1 MKTLV
6 TASWVIAHDGR
17 SHVEIPDGAVLID
30 GDTIVDVGERAELDR
45 HQADERIDLGD
56 AVVTP
61 GLIDLD
67 ALTDIDHLIL
77 DSWAS
82 PELAAGFTWSTEYFA
97 APRAVFDAAQRR
109 TVREYALAQLAL
121 HGITSYMPIASEVHS
136 DWAETYEDFVAM
148 AEVSTRLGLRAFLG
162 PSFRSGVNVIGA
174 DGKRTVRFDEE
185 AGRRGL
191 ADALRFLD
199 HTAQLADPLVTGVL
213 LPCRIETLT
222 PDLLRDV
229 ARAADQRGALVRLHA
244 LQGMS
249 EREYIHHTY
258 GRTPLQLIADS
269 GLLSDRLIVPH
280 GVVLDV
286 HPEVLGSDTGDVA
299 VLADAGVSIVHC
311 PLTNARYAHNLHTF
325 AGYRAQGVNLCLGT
339 DSFPPD
345 LIRGI
350 DVGTQVAKLQ
360 AGDLGQ
366 GHLTG
371 YFDALWTGGATA
383 LHRRDLGRLAAGAT
397 ADLAAFALDDFRMG
411 VTEDPL
417 RTLVLNGTARD
428 AVLTMVAGKV
438 VMRNGSI
445 PGVDLTALRRAGQQ
459 LFDAMRAAYPER
471 DCRRRPVDELFPPV
485 FPVSSQRVVGGA
497 SGAL

>member
-17 SHVEIPDGAVLID
+17 SHVEIPDGAVLIE
-30 GDTIVDVGERAELDR
+30 GDTVIAVGERTELDR
-45 HQADERIDLGD
+45 HPAGERIDLGD

-67 ALTDIDHLIL
+67 ALTDIDHIIL
-77 DSWAS
+77 DSSAS
-82 PELAAGFTWSTEYFA
+82 PELSSGFTWSSDYFD
-97 APRAVFDAAQRR
+97 APRAVFTPEQRR
-109 TVREYALAQLAL
+109 TVREYALTQLAL

-148 AEVSTRLGLRAFLG
+148 TEVSSRLGLRAFLG

-191 ADALRFLD
+191 ADAVRFLEY
-199 HTAQLADPLVTGVL
+199 AEQLNDPLVTGVL

-222 PDLLRDV
+222 PELLRDV
-229 ARAADQRGALVRLHA
+229 AQAAYRSGALVRLHA
-244 LQGMS
+244 LQGVS
-249 EREYIHHTY
+249 EREYIQQTY

-286 HPEVLGSDTGDVA
+286 HPEVHGRDTGDIS
-299 VLADAGVSIVHC
+299 VLVDAGVSIVHC
-311 PLTNARYAHNLHTF
+311 PLTNSRYAHNLHTF
-325 AGYRAQGVNLCLGT
+325 GEYRAKGVNFCLGT

-345 LIRGI
+345 LVRGI
-350 DVGTQVAKLQ
+350 DVGTQIAKIQ

-366 GHLTG
+366 GHLSG
-371 YFDALWTGGATA
+371 YFDALWNGGATA
-383 LHRRDLGRLAAGAT
+383 LHRPDLGRLAPGAA
-397 ADLAAFALDDFRMG
+397 ADLTAFSLNDFRMG

-417 RTLVLNGTARD
+417 RTLVFNGTARD

-438 VMRNGSI
+438 VMRDGEI
-445 PGVDLTALRRAGQQ
+445 PGVDLPALRRAGQE
-459 LFDAMRAAYPER
+459 LFDQMRAAYPER
-471 DCRRRPVDELFPPV
+471 DHQRRPVDELFPPV
-485 FPVSSQRVVGGA
+485 FPRG
-497 SGAL
+497 

>member
-6 TASWVIAHDGR
+6 TAAWVIAHDGR

-30 GDTIVDVGERAELDR
+30 GDTIVEVGGRTELGR
-45 HQADERIDLGD
+45 RQADERIDLGH
-56 AVVTP
+56 AVLTP

-77 DSWAS
+77 DCWAS
-82 PELAAGFTWSTEYFA
+82 PELADGYVWSAEYA
-97 APRAVFDAAQRR
+97 TAPRAVFDAGQRR
-109 TVREYALAQLAL
+109 TVREYALTQLAL

-136 DWAETYEDFVAM
+136 DWAETYEDFVAT
-148 AEVSTRLGLRAFLG
+148 AEISRRLGLRGFLG

-174 DGKRTVRFDEE
+174 DGGRAVHFDEE

-199 HTAQLADPLVTGVL
+199 HVEQLADPLVTGVL

-222 PDLLRDV
+222 PGLLRDV
-229 ARAADQRGALVRLHA
+229 AQAADRRGALVRLHA
-244 LQGMS
+244 LQGNA
-249 EREYIHHTY
+249 ERDYVRRTH

-286 HPEVLGSDTGDVA
+286 HPDVHGTDTGDIA

-311 PLTNARYAHNLHTF
+311 PLTNARYAHHLHTF
-325 AGYRAQGVNLCLGT
+325 GDYRARGVNLCLGT

-350 DVGTQVAKLQ
+350 DTGTQVAKLQ
-360 AGDLGQ
+360 ARDLGQ
-366 GHLTG
+366 GHLAG
-371 YFDALWTGGATA
+371 YFEALWTGGAAA
-383 LHRRDLGRLAAGAT
+383 LHRPDLGRLAAGAT
-397 ADLAAFALDDFRMG
+397 ADLAAFALDDFRMV

-428 AVLTMVAGKV
+428 AVLTMVAGRV
-438 VMRNGSI
+438 VMRDGRI
-445 PGVDLTALRRAGQQ
+445 PGVDLDALRRAGQE
-459 LFDAMRAAYPER
+459 LFEVMRAAYPER
-471 DCRRRPVDELFPPV
+471 DHRRRTADELFPPV
-485 FPVSSQRVVGGA
+485 FPRG
-497 SGAL
+497 

>member
-6 TASWVIAHDGR
+6 TASWVIGHDGR

-30 GDTIVDVGERAELDR
+30 GDTVAEVGARTDLDR
-45 HQADERIDLGD
+45 RPVDERIDLGD
-56 AVVTP
+56 AVLTP

-82 PELAAGFTWSTEYFA
+82 PDLADGFVWSAEYFDR
-97 APRAVFDAAQRR
+97 PRAVFDAAQRR

-136 DWAETYEDFVAM
+136 DWAETYEDFVAT
-148 AEVSTRLGLRAFLG
+148 AEVSSRLGLRGFLG

-174 DGKRTVRFDEE
+174 DGGRTVMFDEE

-199 HTAQLADPLVTGVL
+199 HTEKLADPLLTGVL

-222 PDLLRDV
+222 PGLLRDV
-229 ARAADQRGALVRLHA
+229 ARAADERGALVRLHA
-244 LQGMS
+244 LQGNT
-249 EREYIHHTY
+249 ERAYVQRTY

-280 GVVLDV
+280 AVVLDV
-286 HPEVLGSDTGDVA
+286 HPDVLGTDTGDVA
-299 VLADAGVSIVHC
+299 VLADAGVSVVHC

-325 AGYRAQGVNLCLGT
+325 GGYRAQGVNLCLGT

-345 LIRGI
+345 LVRGI
-350 DVGTQVAKLQ
+350 DVGTQIAKLQ

-366 GHLTG
+366 GHLAG
-371 YFDALWTGGATA
+371 YFEALWTGGATA
-383 LHRRDLGRLAAGAT
+383 LHRPDLGRLAPGAA

-428 AVLTMVAGKV
+428 AVLTMVAGRV
-438 VMRNGSI
+438 VMRDGEI
-445 PGVDLTALRRAGQQ
+445 PGFDLAALRRAGQE
-459 LFDAMRAAYPER
+459 LFALMRAAYPER
-471 DCRRRPVDELFPPV
+471 DHRGRPVDELFPPV
-485 FPVSSQRVVGGA
+485 FPRS
-497 SGAL
+497 